1 MNKLMEKLYQWFKSQ
16 ESVLVAF
23 SGGVDSSLLAKITY
37 LSLGEKSL
45 AVSGESPSLSQ
56 AELKETKKR
65 NESNLK

>member
-23 SGGVDSSLLAKITY
+23 SGGVDSSLLAKIAY

-45 AVSGESPSLSQ
+45 AVS
-56 AELKETKKR
+56 
-65 NESNLK
+65 